1 MLLYHRMCFYQDHG
15 SPINSK
21 VRPFSIQACSA
32 IGSVR
37 AATITRTYVGATISG
52 LPLRIG
58 EQPRAADSW
67 TESEI
72 SSNTRCG
79 QCSGNVLEATTLHS
93 ESRGSDAVS
102 LAAVRFGVFRPD
114 VNALFATGLVVVE
127 IALHACG
134 DAELRGP
141 ELMVSCPQRPIDQC
155 RSSTVPGGQ
164 VIPYTSSTSE
174 Q

>member
-1 MLLYHRMCFYQDHG
+1 M
-15 SPINSK
+15 
-21 VRPFSIQACSA
+21 
-32 IGSVR
+32 
-37 AATITRTYVGATISG
+37 
-52 LPLRIG
+52 RIG

-72 SSNTRCG
+72 SSSPRCG

-134 DAELRGP
+134 EAELRGP

-174 Q
+174 QTISTTDVASESVVS